1 MTTSDEDVSI
11 LILSDDD
18 ALNEDIDAKALANL
32 IYVRDIVDQKKANDP
47 ENFDPESI
55 DIIVEI
61 IDPKHHD
68 IVNSYSVNNV
78 VISNRYISKMVTQI
92 SEVDGLFEFYN
103 DVLSYDDGCD
113 GSYSSK
119 EIYIKM
125 VKRFFTQVPQK
136 TTADVFVRTIYS
148 QTREENPTLC
158 IGYVKPGGNIVIF
171 GGDLSKIQVEL
182 NEEDKVILFT
192 SH

>member
-103 DVLSYDDGCD
+103 DVLSYDDGWD

-119 EIYIKM
+119 EISLKK
-125 VKRFFTQVPQK
+125 VKRFFTQVPQQ